1 MQWRCLMC
9 PFKASST
16 QAQLEWSNWL
26 ESVRKDVECY
36 FGRLKG
42 RFRTL

>member
-1 MQWRCLMC
+1 MQWRCLTC

-16 QAQLEWSNWL
+16 QAQLKWSNWV
-26 ESVRKDVECY
+26 ESVRKDMECY

-42 RFRTL
+42 